1 MKGHT
6 TSGVM
11 LLCGPFFVSFK
22 VKRKVSQGGKQMR
35 LNGETKT
42 LKDPVALSDF
52 LTQEGFS
59 DKRIAVERNGEIVPK
74 GEYANVILSDSD
86 TLEIVAFVGG
96 G

>member
-1 MKGHT
+1 
-6 TSGVM
+6 
-11 LLCGPFFVSFK
+11 
-22 VKRKVSQGGKQMR
+22 MR

-59 DKRIAVERNGEIVPK
+59 DKRIAVERNGE
-74 GEYANVILSDSD
+74 YANVILSDSD

>member
-1 MKGHT
+1 
-6 TSGVM
+6 
-11 LLCGPFFVSFK
+11 
-22 VKRKVSQGGKQMR
+22 MR

-74 GEYANVILSDSD
+74 GEYANDQLTKTRHDRNRN
-86 TLEIVAFVGG
+86 
-96 G
+96 

>member
-11 LLCGPFFVSFK
+11 LLCGPFVPFK
-22 VKRKVSQGGKQMR
+22 DKRKVSQGGKQMR

-59 DKRIAVERNGEIVPK
+59 DKRIAVERNGETV
-74 GEYANVILSDSD
+74 
-86 TLEIVAFVGG
+86 
-96 G
+96 

>member
-1 MKGHT
+1 
-6 TSGVM
+6 
-11 LLCGPFFVSFK
+11 
-22 VKRKVSQGGKQMR
+22 MR

-96 G
+96 GWSEDNWYKEIRKLCIYKGE

>member
-11 LLCGPFFVSFK
+11 LLCGPFFVPFK
-22 VKRKVSQGGKQMR
+22 DKRKVSQGGKQMR
-35 LNGETKT
+35 